1 MVVMYRRQLQG
12 PTRPRAARG
21 LALLALALI
30 VAPTSARGGS
40 WPTPAAGPSASGQ
53 PELLFTFDDGPN
65 RNTERVLE
73 TLHQHHAQ
81 AVFFLVGEMLDRGD
95 PVLVQRVLG
104 RMLGDGHVI
113 ANHTMTHAQ
122 LCGGTPEAAT
132 AEIVDARA
140 VIERHTALRAE
151 WFRTPYGARC
161 ARHDRI
167 LGELGI
173 AHFHWDI
180 DPQEWQHHDAQRT
193 AAYVL
198 GRARRLTGRAVVLMH
213 DIHPVTA
220 RALPL
225 ILDGLDAENAKR
237 REAGQPEIR
246 IVSPSEVA
254 AEHVV
259 PGLLAW
265 MRDTL
270 DGAVDALAGAGAA
283 VP

>member
-1 MVVMYRRQLQG
+1 MRVMYRRQPQG
-12 PTRPRAARG
+12 LRWPRSARSLG
-21 LALLALALI
+21 LLLAVLI
-30 VAPTSARGGS
+30 VAPTPALGGS
-40 WPTPAAGPSASGQ
+40 WPTPAAGPSSSGQ
-53 PELLFTFDDGPN
+53 PELLLTFDDGPN

-81 AVFFLVGEMLDRGD
+81 AVFFMVGEMLDRGD
-95 PVLVQRVLG
+95 PKLVQRVLD
-104 RMLGDGHVI
+104 RMIGDGHVI

-140 VIERHTALRAE
+140 VIERHTGLRAD

-167 LGELGI
+167 LGELDI
-173 AHFHWDI
+173 SHFHWDI
-180 DPQEWQHHDAQRT
+180 DPQEWQHHNDKLT

-225 ILDGLDAENAKR
+225 ILDGIDAENAKR

-246 IVSPSEVA
+246 IISPSEVA
-254 AEHVV
+254 AEQVA
-259 PGLLAW
+259 PGLLDW
-265 MRDTL
+265 MRTTL
-270 DGAVDALAGAGAA
+270 DDAAEALAGAGAA